1 MVTLSVVAWVFIAI
15 IALFYSGLI
24 IKPRIKLNLCMICL
38 AVSLTWISLLVLR
51 QLGLFDN
58 DVLIALLLGQS
69 VVGGYYLWER
79 RVKDVWLLFRL
90 PVLLSLSLAAWTL
103 LTLSLD
109 LPLIGIVL
117 VVWLLHGLLYTYRNK
132 PATKAYVD
140 KIIAC
145 CSKW

>member
-1 MVTLSVVAWVFIAI
+1 MATITTITWIFIAI
-15 IALFYSGLI
+15 TVLFYAGLL

-38 AVSLTWISLLVLR
+38 AVSLTWISLLCLR

-58 DVLIALLLGQS
+58 DLIIALLLGQS

-79 RVKDVWLLFRL
+79 RVKDVWLIFRL
-90 PVLLSLSLAAWTL
+90 PMLLSLSLAAWTL
-103 LTLSLD
+103 LTLDLD
-109 LPLIGIVL
+109 LMLIGVVL
-117 VVWLLHGLLYTYRNK
+117 VVWLLHGLLYNYRNK
-132 PATKAYVD
+132 PATKTYVD